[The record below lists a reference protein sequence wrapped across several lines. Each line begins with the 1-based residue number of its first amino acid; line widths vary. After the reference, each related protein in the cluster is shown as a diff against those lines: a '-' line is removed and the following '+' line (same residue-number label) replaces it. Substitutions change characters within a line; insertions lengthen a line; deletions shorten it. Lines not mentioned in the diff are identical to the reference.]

1 MTKLQSA
8 VAATIA
14 ASNQG
19 HAATTP
25 AYELRDR
32 VRAMVPAPENCPPTW
47 GKKQIVAATV
57 AAMLAERLD
66 EIATR
71 VALDDVAKATSWR
84 SAASALAAL
93 GDAGV
98 VLANGS
104 LCCRVPC
111 APCAMPGWWTN
122 WGLPN
127 TQEVARRL
135 LDWQ

>member
-14 ASNQG
+14 ASKQG
-19 HAATTP
+19 QSAAIP
-25 AYELRDR
+25 AYELRDQ

-57 AAMLAERLD
+57 AAMMAEKLD
-66 EIATR
+66 VLKSR

-84 SAASALAAL
+84 NAYSAIAAL
-93 GDAGV
+93 GDAGIV
-98 VLANGS
+98 MSNGS

-111 APCAMPGWWTN
+111 AECAIPGYWTS

-135 LDWQ
+135 LDWK